1 MKMWTMKLVKRKIFF
16 RKGLVSKVLSVVCF
30 LGFPALSVAQTSLTY
45 QQVCADIDTMVSLIE
60 QVHPD
65 PYSRLSKK
73 TFYKEVKKSKKQLQ
87 KGDISRLRAYM
98 ELSRLAALFKEGH
111 FSVYSRN
118 ALFSAEEKGFPY
130 LSLFHIEP
138 QTHRLILKCDTVLGG
153 ISFLKGDELLKIDHL
168 KAKKIVEKSLKYT
181 FGERDFYRCTRAE
194 NDGTLQKWLYLNMPK
209 NYYRIVMKTSSG
221 TKTLMLK
228 ALNKKEIKEIQAKR
242 PKEKDEAKEDKAWS
256 YEMYNDSV
264 MILHFNECVIEGFP
278 EFLSEMFRQART
290 KNVRHLVID
299 NRYNDGGNSNASDEI
314 CRYLTDKPF
323 IGCYRIVI
331 RISEPVREFYRSYL
345 KEYPQLSESI
355 ALPDTIM
362 NEVMSLDDY
371 QQPYADSLRFTG
383 KVYLLNSH
391 ETFSSASWLAEVFK
405 YYKLGIIV
413 GEETGGMNISSGD
426 IINTILPHTKMNLML
441 PYKMFYMIGAEDGSE
456 IHGVLPDV
464 PQPSEKAMDWVLKKI
479 CNK

>member
-1 MKMWTMKLVKRKIFF
+1 MKRSLFPRYNLIVKTLV
-16 RKGLVSKVLSVVCF
+16 LVACISV
-30 LGFPALSVAQTSLTY
+30 SVISYAQTMPAY
-45 QQVCADIDTMVSLIE
+45 HQVCEDIDTMVSLIE
-60 QVHPD
+60 QVHPA
-65 PYSRLSKK
+65 PYVRLSKK
-73 TFYKEVKKSKKQLQ
+73 TFYNEVKKSKKRLQ
-87 KGDISRLRAYM
+87 KGEISRLRAYM

-111 FSVYSRN
+111 LSVSSRS
-118 ALFSAEEKGFPY
+118 ALFSEEEKGFPY
-130 LSLFHIEP
+130 LSLFHIAP

-194 NDGTLQKWLYLNMPK
+194 YDGTLQKWLYLNMPK
-209 NYYRIVMKTSSG
+209 DYYRIVMKTSRG

-228 ALNKKEIKEIQAKR
+228 ALNKKEIKAIQAKR
-242 PKEKDEAKEDKAWS
+242 PKGKGAEAEEDKAWS

-278 EFLSEMFRQART
+278 EFLSEMFRQARM

-464 PQPSEKAMDWVLKKI
+464 PQSSEKAMDWVLKKI

>member
-1 MKMWTMKLVKRKIFF
+1 MKRSLFPRYNFIVKTLV
-16 RKGLVSKVLSVVCF
+16 LVACISISVV
-30 LGFPALSVAQTSLTY
+30 SYAQIMPTY
-45 QQVCADIDTMVSLIE
+45 RQVCEDIDTMVSLIE
-60 QVHPD
+60 QVHPA
-65 PYSRLSKK
+65 PYVRLSKK
-73 TFYKEVKKSKKQLQ
+73 TFYNEVKKSKKRLQ
-87 KGDISRLRAYM
+87 KGEISRLRAYM

-111 FSVYSRN
+111 LSVSSRS
-118 ALFSAEEKGFPY
+118 ALFSEEEKGFPY
-130 LSLFHIEP
+130 LSLFHIAP

-194 NDGTLQKWLYLNMPK
+194 YDGTLQKWLYLNMPK
-209 NYYRIVMKTSSG
+209 DYYRIVMKTSRG

-228 ALNKKEIKEIQAKR
+228 ALNKKEIKAIQAKR
-242 PKEKDEAKEDKAWS
+242 PKGKGAEAEEDKAWS

-278 EFLSEMFRQART
+278 EFLSEMFRQARM

-464 PQPSEKAMDWVLKKI
+464 PQSSEKAMDWVLKKI

>member
-1 MKMWTMKLVKRKIFF
+1 MKKRSLFPLCNHTLKTLV
-16 RKGLVSKVLSVVCF
+16 LVACVSISVV
-30 LGFPALSVAQTSLTY
+30 SHAQTMPTY
-45 QQVCADIDTMVSLIE
+45 RQVCEDIDSMVSLIE
-60 QVHPD
+60 QVHPA
-65 PYSRLSKK
+65 PYGRLSKK
-73 TFYKEVKKSKKQLQ
+73 TFYNEVKKSKKQLQ

-111 FSVYSRN
+111 LSVYSRN

-138 QTHRLILKCDTVLGG
+138 QTHRLILKCDTVLGD
-153 ISFLKGDELLKIDHL
+153 IPFLKGDELLKIDHF
-168 KAKKIVEKSLKYT
+168 KAKKIVEQSLKYT

-194 NDGTLQKWLYLNMPK
+194 DDGTLQKWLYLNMPK

-228 ALNKKEIKEIQAKR
+228 ALNKKEIKAIQAKR

-314 CRYLTDKPF
+314 CRYLADKPF
-323 IGCYRIVI
+323 SVYYKVVMRM
-331 RISEPVREFYRSYL
+331 SEPVRELYRPYL

-355 ALPDTIM
+355 ALPDTII
-362 NEVMSLDDY
+362 NEVISSDDY
-371 QQPYADSLRFTG
+371 CQPYADSLRFTG
-383 KVYLLNSH
+383 KAYLLNSH
-391 ETFSSASWLAEVFK
+391 KTFSSASDLAQVFK
-405 YYKLGIIV
+405 YYNLGVIV
-413 GEETGGMNISSGD
+413 GEETGGMTISSGD
-426 IINTILPHTKMNLML
+426 IIDIILPHTKMDLML
-441 PYKMFYMIGAEDGSE
+441 PYKMFYNIGAEDGSE

>member
-1 MKMWTMKLVKRKIFF
+1 MKKRSLFPLCNHTLKTLV
-16 RKGLVSKVLSVVCF
+16 LVACVSISVV
-30 LGFPALSVAQTSLTY
+30 SHAQTMPTY
-45 QQVCADIDTMVSLIE
+45 RQVCEDIDSMVSLIE
-60 QVHPD
+60 QVHPA
-65 PYSRLSKK
+65 PYGRLSKK
-73 TFYKEVKKSKKQLQ
+73 TFYNEVKKSKKQLQ

-138 QTHRLILKCDTVLGG
+138 QTHRLILKCDTVLGD
-153 ISFLKGDELLKIDHL
+153 IPFLKGDELLKIDHL
-168 KAKKIVEKSLKYT
+168 KAKKIVEQSLKYT
-181 FGERDFYRCTRAE
+181 FGERDFYRCMRAE
-194 NDGTLQKWLYLNMPK
+194 DDGTLQKWLYLNMPK

-228 ALNKKEIKEIQAKR
+228 ALNKKEIKAIQAKR

-299 NRYNDGGNSNASDEI
+299 NRYNDGGNSKASDEI
-314 CRYLTDKPF
+314 CRYLADKPF
-323 IGCYRIVI
+323 SVYYKVVMRM
-331 RISEPVREFYRSYL
+331 SEPVREFYRPYL

-355 ALPDTIM
+355 ALPDTII
-362 NEVMSLDDY
+362 NEVISSDDY
-371 QQPYADSLRFTG
+371 CQPYADSLRFTG
-383 KVYLLNSH
+383 KAYLLNSH
-391 ETFSSASWLAEVFK
+391 KTFSSASDLAQVFK
-405 YYKLGIIV
+405 YYNLGVIV
-413 GEETGGMNISSGD
+413 GEETGGMTISSGD
-426 IINTILPHTKMNLML
+426 IIDIILPHTKMDLML
-441 PYKMFYMIGAEDGSE
+441 PYKMFYNIGAEDGSE